1 MTSNYQARE
10 RRLRKLEREFDK
22 KFPTEADCAEG
33 IYKYTLGGIR
43 CHFCGNK
50 DLDREYGAR
59 VTKCGTCRKN
69 VHLTA
74 GTLFEGIRNCRPWLF
89 GVWLLERGEAF
100 SASMFAK
107 VAGIAPATASVL
119 LKKIKLVILK
129 NMNNTV
135 LVNSTHLSEVFCKRS
150 KETPARQHPLTE
162 QITIDERSRQ
172 NLAPETIDGMVEAA
186 MDAIF
191 QPVHN
196 PRNVVRP
203 VKVQSI
209 SIVEDTD
216 NGKPATLV
224 KWSNE
229 KIAYRM
235 LSKNSLNPDELC
247 ISSGLSPGQMSSAL
261 GMLEI
266 AGFVERLPGDRYKPT
281 SLAQT
286 SACTANTSASN
297 VDFVDIVKFICVHYH
312 GISRK
317 YVQPYLAGYW
327 CIKDRK
333 RWRRGALLKACVRSS
348 PIAYSEVI
356 AFVSPPLV
364 QIAC

>member
-1 MTSNYQARE
+1 MTSNYQDRE
-10 RRLRKLEREFDK
+10 RRLRKLLRKFDK
-22 KFPTEADCAEG
+22 KFPTEADCAEE
-33 IYKYTLGGIR
+33 IYKYTHGGIR

-50 DLDREYGAR
+50 DLNREHGAR
-59 VTKCGTCRKN
+59 VTKCGKCRKN

-74 GTLFEGIRNCRPWLF
+74 GTLFEGIRNCRPWLL
-89 GVWLLERGEAF
+89 GVWLLEQGEAF
-100 SASMFAK
+100 SASLFAK
-107 VAGIAPATASVL
+107 VAGIAPATALVL
-119 LKKIKLVILK
+119 LKKIKFVILK
-129 NMNNTV
+129 NMANTV
-135 LVNSTHLSEVFCKRS
+135 LVNSTHLSEVICKRS
-150 KETPARQHPLTE
+150 KETPAKEHPLAE
-162 QITIDERSRQ
+162 QIVIDERARQ
-172 NLAPETIDGMVEAA
+172 NLAPDTIDGMVEAA

-196 PRNVVRP
+196 PKQVVGP
-203 VKVQSI
+203 IIVQSI
-209 SIVEDTD
+209 SILEDAD
-216 NGKPATLV
+216 NGKPPALV

-247 ISSGLSPGQMSSAL
+247 TSSGLSSAQISSAL

-286 SACTANTSASN
+286 SACTANTNASN
-297 VDFVDIVKFICVHYH
+297 VDFVPIVNFIRDHYH

-317 YVQPYLAGYW
+317 YVQPYLACYG
-327 CIKDRK
+327 CIRDRK
-333 RWRRGALLKACVRSS
+333 RWRRGALLRACVRSS
-348 PIAYSEVI
+348 PIPYSEVI